1 MCPCENEALCKPISG
16 DPVRSQEVFGFL
28 ANPASVNSSAMNW
41 TYVTSVAWGSLE
53 SVCEAH
59 KHGVRVILPSPRVVL
74 TSNAT
79 ERAKWVANALQRVQ
93 ETFSDGL
100 TFDFES
106 PVPVGGVEAEQYS
119 LLVEETTAAFHKF
132 NPSLQISVCVA
143 WSPDDIDGRG
153 YDVKRLSDGSDILY
167 VMDYDTRSQIFDACI
182 ASANAPFPG
191 MIHGLQRYQDLG
203 VSLSKVVLGVPW
215 YGYRYPCENGTLPDA
230 RYCPIKGREFR
241 GVNCSD
247 AAGSEVGLSY
257 IANLKANATVEGWDE
272 NMALWFNAINNEGL
286 SSRYGT
292 MMSSRCKKFAEQG
305 KRGPRR

>member
-1 MCPCENEALCKPISG
+1 M
-16 DPVRSQEVFGFL
+16 
-28 ANPASVNSSAMNW
+28 
-41 TYVTSVAWGSLE
+41 
-53 SVCEAH
+53 
-59 KHGVRVILPSPRVVL
+59 
-74 TSNAT
+74 
-79 ERAKWVANALQRVQ
+79 
-93 ETFSDGL
+93 
-100 TFDFES
+100 
-106 PVPVGGVEAEQYS
+106 
-119 LLVEETTAAFHKF
+119 
-132 NPSLQISVCVA
+132 
-143 WSPDDIDGRG
+143 
-153 YDVKRLSDGSDILY
+153 KRLSDGSDVLY

-272 NMALWFNAINNEGL
+272 NMGAPWFNAINSDGIVEQIWYDDVESL
-286 SSRYGT
+286 R
-292 MMSSRCKKFAEQG
+292 KKFRWAKENGVRGVGPYTFDYIFGLPDEQRARTSG
-305 KRGPRR
+305 HLRELRQRIDRWPAPYVQISPREWGL